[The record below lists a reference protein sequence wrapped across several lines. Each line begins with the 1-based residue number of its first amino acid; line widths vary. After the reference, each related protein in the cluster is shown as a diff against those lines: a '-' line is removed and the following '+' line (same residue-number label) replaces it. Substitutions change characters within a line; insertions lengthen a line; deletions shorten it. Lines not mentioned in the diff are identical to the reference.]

1 MSDVEVLAPFGNS
14 AGIESEEEPGEGSV
28 GFGLQ
33 GNSPLFGSAIVFGV
47 VTRVA
52 GCHHILPGVFA
63 ATRLWEN
70 VVNGKVAIGSAVLTL
85 EVISL

>member
-14 AGIESEEEPGEGSV
+14 AGIESEEEPREGGV
-28 GFGLQ
+28 GFRLQ
-33 GNSPLFGSAIVFGV
+33 RNSPLFGCAIVFGV

-63 ATRLWEN
+63 TSRLWEN
-70 VVNGKVAIGSAVLTL
+70 VVNGEVTIGSAVLTL